1 MLRIFCTLLLSL
13 ICFSVSAQQKRLI
26 TSRGMVDAA
35 ERLLKSE
42 RDPKR
47 RLEILYRW
55 LSIREEYEQSQI
67 ATAEASDE
75 ANRQYKTYKIET
87 LNRLEEELKG
97 FDQTQG
103 LNLTPLIREVAF
115 RHLEQKN
122 YTSAQVYLE
131 RISPR
136 LPTDDLAYGDA
147 LLNLKLHDQAL
158 AAYRS
163 ASTDDKQLPV
173 ATYKMA
179 WVFLQLSDFENSLA
193 SFDIA
198 LKMAGALSNQMKEE
212 AFKDRIIPYL
222 EVFKKEAFEEEDS
235 LSFKSLAVQLKSDP
249 VEQRKLLQDAL
260 TRLMDGFNNK
270 DRIEISQQ
278 VFDFFKRETDD
289 PTDMLLRVSPLWLKA
304 YRGRLNHPEVERLL
318 ESLPD
323 REIDPAR
330 ASNLQAELNNSAS
343 FYETV
348 VGDLKEQPDPLAK
361 SNLILTYRKYFVMFP
376 NDQDVDGLRV
386 NYGRLLLEGGDAT
399 QCLSILQKRSKKVIE
414 IENAAVSLESKC
426 ELKELDQLY
435 AKEHSDYFY
444 SRLDRALLTTKL
456 YLRPEIGIDAQI
468 AFEGMI
474 SMLIGA
480 LQKNLQSK
488 ELRRMLDSILAQYPY
503 SKEDKTF
510 GNLQLVSAE
519 LKFDDLVASDTKAD
533 LKATEFIRIF
543 QSLQPSVALAKK
555 ALRSAV
561 LLTDSRIGIDRC
573 QQIQSVYPD
582 EMVPYSEVFNRCI
595 KLAQEFLNLEA
606 EESFLSTNLN
616 GLKEADLINYH
627 LIQVA
632 LEKPEGMKSL
642 SKMKAAEA
650 RQLVT
655 LWEGKSAP
663 RERAPSSVLEM
674 QARVDEVVKMFRSVR
689 FERLNLYVP
698 ERIKSTQYLDT
709 LIVKLSKSED
719 SPLASAMLLN
729 MRAHL
734 SGSFFKWFSSL
745 PNPPDLNAEETKAY
759 LQQKDEMLKPW
770 KEAAERNSLDCGEKA
785 LALAE
790 DLEFS
795 PFCSGEVHTATFN
808 KMMETWESHR
818 QTDLN
823 LNPWANSESNDAAK
837 AFDRLLKAGTDPN
850 SSVLKR
856 KYFLFQALGLARES
870 KGLQARVY
878 LELAKL
884 NQTERYWLA
893 ASELDSNLA
902 EPIEWLK
909 SKTKNPLYLKLYSTQ
924 LELISSKKRFAPAQ
938 VQAVEPKPNETEL

>member
-1 MLRIFCTLLLSL
+1 MLRFFCTLLLSL
-13 ICFSVSAQQKRLI
+13 SCFSVSAQQKRLI
-26 TSRGMVDAA
+26 TSRSMVDAA

-42 RDPKR
+42 KDPKR

-67 ATAEASDE
+67 AAAEASAE

-87 LNRLEEELKG
+87 LNRLEEELKS
-97 FDQTQG
+97 FDPSQG

-122 YTSAQVYLE
+122 YSSAQTYFE
-131 RISPR
+131 RITPR
-136 LPTDDLAYGDA
+136 IPTDDLAYGDT

-158 AAYRS
+158 AAYRT

-222 EVFKKEAFEEEDS
+222 EVFKKEVFEEEDS

-249 VEQRKLLQDAL
+249 TEQRKLLQDAL

-304 YRGRLNHPEVERLL
+304 YRSRLNHSEVEKILT
-318 ESLPD
+318 SLPN
-323 REIDPAR
+323 REIDPSK
-330 ASNLQAELNNSAS
+330 ASNLQAELNNSAG
-343 FYETV
+343 FYETL

-361 SNLILTYRKYFVMFP
+361 SNLTLTYKKYFVMFP
-376 NDQDVDGLRV
+376 HDEDVDGLRV
-386 NYGRLLLEGGDAT
+386 NYGRLLLEGGDASH
-399 QCLSILQKRSKKVIE
+399 CLTILQKRSKKVPE
-414 IENAAVSLESKC
+414 VESAAISLESKC

-444 SRLDRALLTTKL
+444 SRLDRALLSTKL

-468 AFEGMI
+468 AFEGMT

-488 ELRRMLDSILAQYPY
+488 DLRRMLESILAQYPY
-503 SKEDKTF
+503 SKEDKMF
-510 GNLQLVSAE
+510 RNLQLVSAE
-519 LKFDDLVASDTKAD
+519 LKFDDLVLSDAKAE
-533 LKATEFIRIF
+533 LKAEEFIRIF
-543 QSLQPSVALAKK
+543 NSLHPSVALAKK

-561 LLTDSRIGIDRC
+561 LLTDSSIGIERC
-573 QQIQSVYPD
+573 QQIKSTYPE
-582 EMVPYSEVFNRCI
+582 EMIPYTEVFNRCI

-606 EESFLSTNLN
+606 EESFLSLSPNS
-616 GLKEADLINYH
+616 LKEADLINYH

-632 LEKPEGMKSL
+632 LDRPDGFKSL
-642 SKMKAAEA
+642 SKMKAPEA
-650 RQLVT
+650 RQILT
-655 LWEGKSAP
+655 LWEGKSEP
-663 RERAPSSVLEM
+663 RQKPPSAVVEM
-674 QARVDEVVKMFRSVR
+674 QSRVDEVVKTFRSVR

-709 LIVKLSKSED
+709 LIVKLSKAED

-745 PNPPDLNAEETKAY
+745 PNPPDLNAEEMKTY
-759 LQQKDEMLKPW
+759 LQQKEEMLKPW
-770 KEAAERNSLDCGEKA
+770 KEAADRNSQECGEKA
-785 LALAE
+785 LALVE
-790 DLEFS
+790 EMEFS
-795 PFCSGEVHTATFN
+795 NFCSAEVHPATFTQ
-808 KMMETWESHR
+808 MMESWESHR
-818 QTDLN
+818 QMDPSQTPWSQSADTDL
-823 LNPWANSESNDAAK
+823 AK
-837 AFDRLLKAGTDPN
+837 AFDRLLKAGKDSTIGP
-850 SSVLKR
+850 LKR
-856 KYFLFQALGLARES
+856 KYFLFQALGLARDS
-870 KGLQARVY
+870 KALQAKVY

-902 EPIEWLK
+902 EPIEWLR
-909 SKTKNPLYLKLYSTQ
+909 SRTKNPFYLKLYSTQ
-924 LELISSKKRFAPAQ
+924 LELIASKKRFTPAQ
-938 VQAVEPKPNETEL
+938 VEALEPKPSDAEL